1 MVASALIFAEP
12 AWFWALPAL
21 VAAGAGLWKLST
33 RIAKKR
39 MGRFFSASLL
49 PEIMAGVDWRQKL
62 ARFALTA
69 AVLML
74 LAAAL
79 ARPLTG
85 PKSDQDDRKGAD
97 LVIALDVSKSMW
109 AQDVAP
115 SRLEAVKKELS
126 EWIIGQKSDRIGLVL
141 FAGKAFVQAPLTYDY
156 TALDFVLRDA
166 GPRSVSKKGSNIPEA
181 IETAVHMMNNN
192 KLESKV
198 LLIISDGENL
208 EGDAIAAART
218 AHQNDRLT
226 IYTVGVGT
234 AAGAKVPTFDE
245 KTEKGPP
252 PNQGRYVRSEY
263 GAEVISRLDSQALRA
278 IASVGGGAYFEFRP
292 GESTFPNIRS
302 KSISTLV
309 EKTRKIKTRD
319 YDEWFQIPL
328 GLAILLMV
336 LEPVICRFR
345 RRSSLRETGVAVV
358 KPATYS
364 RPVKRA
370 AVAVSAAVVL
380 ILAGGIS
387 RSDASPSTAEADKLF
402 AAGKTDEAVEYLH
415 QQVISNPT
423 DPYLNYNYGL
433 GLYRAGRLEEANVIF
448 QSVEGLAMDPK
459 LRAQVLF
466 QMGNIAYR
474 TGLDLR
480 KPGQQQSGVG
490 AVRAFEQALSNYQA
504 HLQIQAN
511 REARHNVEAT
521 GKELEEILLAIGK
534 ERTRANTEKTLREA
548 LQAYER
554 ATEINAKNQPLVDEA
569 KVRLSK
575 ELARN
580 AAAADVEADKAEAG
594 LQTIPEG
601 AFKKLFEKRE
611 EIATRLEEAV
621 GLTPGDGAVT
631 AALKKQ
637 QEKMSA
643 LLTKAAREQSA
654 EAMKTEKFFSNRSLK
669 NLEEAGGKLDQALTL
684 NADNKEAQELNSQ
697 VKGKLVDAYVANG
710 DLALGHL
717 KKSLEADRKNA
728 AAAEA
733 EGKAQGAESPAE
745 KDKAE
750 AQLETA
756 ISAADAYSKALGLSP
771 ENQKAKDGLAEAN
784 RLLPDLYSKAGKG
797 ELEKAET
804 QLGGPLP
811 APEDGP
817 VGEGTGGEEPKAPEA
832 GKSSAAALRNASA
845 TLEKAVQNL
854 GAAAGLKPDDEG
866 FKKDLSDAEKLMG
879 AVRSEL
885 EKAQG
890 LAAANAPGGEPGKG
904 KEGASGEGEG
914 GSGEGKGPGKPGSG
928 QSSLKSMSSLRGKGG
943 ESGGS
948 QGGESKRYWDKF
960 VKDW

>member
-69 AVLML
+69 AILML
-74 LAAAL
+74 LATTL

-85 PKSDQDDRKGAD
+85 PKSDHDDRKGAD

-126 EWIIGQKSDRIGLVL
+126 EWIMGQKSDRIGLVL

-198 LLIISDGENL
+198 LLIVSDGENL

-218 AHQNDRLT
+218 AHQNDHLT

-245 KTEKGPP
+245 RTEKGPP

-278 IASVGGGAYFEFRP
+278 IASVGGGAYYEFRP

-345 RRSSLRETGVAVV
+345 RRGSSRETGVAVI

-370 AVAVSAAVVL
+370 VSNAVSAAVAL
-380 ILAGGIS
+380 ILAAGVT

-423 DPYLNYNYGL
+423 DPYINYNYGL
-433 GLYRAGRLEEANVIF
+433 GLYRAGRLAEANAIF

-569 KVRLSK
+569 KVRLSR
-575 ELARN
+575 ELAKN
-580 AAAADVEADKAEAG
+580 AAAADAEADKAEAG

-601 AFKKLFEKRE
+601 AFKKLFERRE

-621 GLTPGDGAVT
+621 GLTPGDANLA

-637 QEKMSA
+637 QEKMSD
-643 LLTKAAREQSA
+643 LLTKAARDQSA
-654 EAMKTEKFFSNRSLK
+654 EALKTEKFFSNRSLK

-684 NADNKEAQELNSQ
+684 NADNKEAEELNGQ

-717 KKSLEADRKNA
+717 KKSLEADKKNA

-733 EGKAQGAESPAE
+733 EGKPQGAESPAE
-745 KDKAE
+745 KDKAG

-756 ISAADAYSKALGLSP
+756 ISAADAYTKALGLSP

-797 ELEKAET
+797 ELAKAET
-804 QLGGPLP
+804 ELGGPLAAP
-811 APEDGP
+811 ADGSQD
-817 VGEGTGGEEPKAPEA
+817 EGGEAPKAPEA
-832 GKSSAAALRNASA
+832 GQPSAAALRNASA

-879 AVRSEL
+879 EVRSAL

-890 LAAANAPGGEPGKG
+890 LAAAAAAPGEGAG
-904 KEGASGEGEG
+904 KEEGSGEGEG
-914 GSGEGKGPGKPGSG
+914 GSGEGKGPGKPGSA